1 MRYLIVA
8 NQTLNSQ
15 QLEDTLRMRAAE
27 RATHFHIVVPA
38 THPQDQAEPVEG
50 DAVEIANER
59 LNSAIERFSKLGP
72 TVSGEVGT
80 AEPLEAI
87 RNAVNKQACDS
98 IIVVTLP
105 HKRSRWMRRDLPDR
119 LRREF
124 PTLLIDHV
132 QLSS

>member
-8 NQTLNSQ
+8 NQTLDSE
-15 QLEDTLRMRAAE
+15 QLQETLRMRAAE

-38 THPQDQAEPVEG
+38 THPQDQATPVEG

-59 LNSAIERFSKLGP
+59 LKAAIERFGGLGP

-80 AEPLEAI
+80 ADPLDAI
-87 RNAVNKQACDS
+87 RDAVEKEQCDS

-105 HKRSRWMRRDLPDR
+105 QKRSRWMRRDLPKR
-119 LRREF
+119 LRRQF
-124 PTLLIDHV
+124 PALMIDHV
-132 QLSS
+132 QLSG

>member
-15 QLEDTLRMRAAE
+15 QLGETLRMRAAE

-38 THPQDQAEPVEG
+38 THPQDQATPVEG

-59 LNSAIERFSKLGP
+59 LKAAIERFGGFGP

-80 AEPLEAI
+80 AEPFDAI
-87 RNAVNKQACDS
+87 RDAVAKERCDS

-105 HKRSRWMRRDLPDR
+105 QKRSRWMRRDLPNR
-119 LRREF
+119 LRRQF
-124 PTLLIDHV
+124 PKLLIDHV
-132 QLSS
+132 QLSE